1 MMEPHMLHEKV
12 QPSHAVVTQ
21 AARVS
26 LSAAVQLSVCL
37 VLRALGR
44 DVRASV
50 APPQGPRDAPPR
62 GRRART
68 LHGRFAAAA
77 VNPVRRNLAAGVVD
91 RTRVRRWRRK
101 VLDAILHHFRA
112 FVSVFGPFCPVDTVL
127 LFTVFTVLYTVGGSV
142 AEWLACR
149 AQAQK
154 GPGSNRSRDAVG

>member
-44 DVRASV
+44 DVRAPV

-68 LHGRFAAAA
+68 LHGRFADAAL
-77 VNPVRRNLAAGVVD
+77 NLVRRNLAAGVVD

-101 VLDAILHHFRA
+101 VLAAILHHFTV
-112 FVSVFGPFCPVDTVL
+112 FVSAFGAFLPSRHSSAIYCFYCTVYCGCTYGL
-127 LFTVFTVLYTVGGSV
+127 TTRKPSG
-142 AEWLACR
+142 
-149 AQAQK
+149 
-154 GPGSNRSRDAVG
+154 